1 MRKHE
6 KFIQIDIKVQVKD
19 TTSKKEQ
26 NIQTNN
32 KDTTTGRIEE
42 YIMRDM
48 TARRSGA
55 QRHLKQ
61 RRNIHSTRCLFAL
74 SSSPFSSP
82 DAALASLGSSS
93 LSRFDDSFP

>member
-55 QRHLKQ
+55 QRHLKKEETFIL
-61 RRNIHSTRCLFAL
+61 RVV
-74 SSSPFSSP
+74 SSPSP
-82 DAALASLGSSS
+82 LR
-93 LSRFDDSFP
+93 LSPLQMQRLRP

>member
-55 QRHLKQ
+55 QRHLKKKKHLFYALSL
-61 RRNIHSTRCLFAL
+61 RPLLFAFL
-74 SSSPFSSP
+74 
-82 DAALASLGSSS
+82 
-93 LSRFDDSFP
+93 LSRCSACILRLFLPFPL